1 MINIEIPGYGNLHI
15 KNVLIDYNGTIASE
29 GKLIPSLKN
38 IIEKLSKKV
47 NLYVITADTFGTVS
61 KEIENFP
68 IEIIKIEKENER
80 QQKVEALKKLGSQ
93 NTISYG
99 NGNND
104 KLIIKESVIGICI
117 MGDEGCSRETLE
129 EADLVINSIEK
140 GLLLLLDENK
150 LKATLRH

>member
-15 KNVLIDYNGTIASE
+15 KNVLIDYNGTIAYE

-150 LKATLRH
+150 LKATLRY

>member
-104 KLIIKESVIGICI
+104 KLIIKEAVIGICI

-150 LKATLRH
+150 LKATLRY

>member
-150 LKATLRH
+150 LKATLRY

>member
-61 KEIENFP
+61 KEIENFS

-80 QQKVEALKKLGSQ
+80 QQKLEALKKLGSQ

-150 LKATLRH
+150 LKATLRY